1 MAYNQPF
8 VFHGMHRIHNGDLE
22 EFRGQNY
29 EETKD
34 EIQKGMDMFSEAGAT
49 LVSLYKRKVMGPNQ
63 MIRIAQ
69 SKN

>member
-1 MAYNQPF
+1 LAYNQPF
-8 VFHGMHRIHNGDLE
+8 VFHGMHRRHNGDLE

-63 MIRIAQ
+63 TQ